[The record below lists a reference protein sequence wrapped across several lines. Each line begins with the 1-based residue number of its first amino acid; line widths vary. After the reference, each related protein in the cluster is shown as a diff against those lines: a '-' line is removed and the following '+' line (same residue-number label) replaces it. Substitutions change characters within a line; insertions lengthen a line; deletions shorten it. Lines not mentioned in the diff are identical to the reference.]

1 MMKRRLGK
9 GLDSLISAPQAPPPA
24 QAAAP
29 AAPAEPA
36 APAPAAS
43 RQDIELR
50 FIELNAKQPRER
62 MDEEALKGL
71 ADSIR
76 AAGVLQPV
84 IVRPKDG
91 GMFELVAG
99 ERRLR
104 AAHLAGLSAVPAIV
118 REVKDEEMLELALI
132 ENVQRE
138 DLNAM
143 EKAHALSRM
152 TEELK
157 LTQEQVGQKLGLD
170 RSTIANFVRLLELPE
185 EVQEMVS
192 RGTLSAGHAR
202 AILALGDPDE
212 QCLLA
217 VKAVNEALSVREIE
231 RLAARGLSAAPKPR
245 PALSPQVKLLQQR
258 LQEALGT
265 RVELRTRG
273 KRGRIIVHFSDGEQF
288 DRLFEIMTGTQRPQ
302 AQQPAA

>member
-9 GLDSLISAPQAPPPA
+9 GLDSLILAPQAPQPA
-24 QAAAP
+24 APLAP
-29 AAPAEPA
+29 AAPA

-288 DRLFEIMTGTQRPQ
+288 DRLFEIMTGTQQPQ